1 VAAVP
6 TVAGVGSV
14 VAGVVGASAEMRLK
28 VVAAITAR
36 DTSAPLSVRRG
47 CLVGRC
53 HIAAAAAAVLLLV
66 LASTVVRVGLFRS
79 VAVIAAAAADVL
91 PPCCRL
97 TPESMAALPPFGAVE
112 GHKSHKWLFQI
123 SSQ

>member
-36 DTSAPLSVRRG
+36 DTPAPLSVRRG

-53 HIAAAAAAVLLLV
+53 HIAAAAAAKLLLV
-66 LASTVVRVGLFRS
+66 LASAVVRGGLFRS
-79 VAVIAAAAADVL
+79 VAVIAAAAAAVL
-91 PPCCRL
+91 PPCCL
-97 TPESMAALPPFGAVE
+97 LAAALLLSLWPRSLHSVP
-112 GHKSHKWLFQI
+112 
-123 SSQ
+123 